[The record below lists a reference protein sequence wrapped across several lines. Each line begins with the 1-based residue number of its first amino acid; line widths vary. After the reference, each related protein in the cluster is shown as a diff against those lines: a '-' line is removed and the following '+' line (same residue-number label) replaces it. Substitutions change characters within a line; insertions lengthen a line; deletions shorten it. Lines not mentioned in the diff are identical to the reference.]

1 VAEGPRDM
9 PGLADES
16 AVLKPTKGRCV
27 HCRSDIAV
35 PATYAHGDFIKCGTC
50 GTQHKVIRG
59 EGVRLVIAD
68 VAPLKETLRA
78 NDALVERLRDE
89 LKGARRS
96 FGLGANGIGIGVAY
110 AIYLVA
116 FKEHT
121 LDMELVTKSVT
132 AMVGS
137 GIFLELLNYFFLAKR
152 QRVKRLSAEIE
163 EAQANSDEI
172 EQKIRESGRV

>member
-1 VAEGPRDM
+1 M

-16 AVLKPTKGRCV
+16 AVLKPTKSRCI

-35 PATYAHGDFIKCGTC
+35 PATYAQGDFIKCGTC

-68 VAPLKETLRA
+68 VTPLKETLRS
-78 NDALVERLRDE
+78 NNIMIERLEDE
-89 LKGARRS
+89 LQGARRS
-96 FGLGANGIGIGVAY
+96 FGIGVNGLGIGVAY

-116 FKEHT
+116 FEEHT
-121 LDMELVTKSVT
+121 LDMQLATKAVSV
-132 AMVGS
+132 MVAS

-163 EAQANSDEI
+163 EARQNSDEL